1 LEDSTFTRQNV
12 INLSAEMIFVKAE
25 AKKDTMVRDQY
36 NIAGYPTVVLLKSSG
51 EEIDRIYG
59 YVPADTFVTII
70 QDYLQGKNTLS
81 DLENKFQSNPADVSL
96 AFQLAEKYESRRAYD
111 KATLYYQKVVELD
124 QDNQKGKTA
133 DALYSLASLEVRK
146 KDYPKA
152 VDAFKYFLQKFPNS
166 EMAADAEEYI
176 PYCYAK
182 SGDTTKAI
190 ELYQAFLIN
199 HPDSPDTAWVKDR
212 IKDLKGE
219 KK

>member
-12 INLSAEMIFVKAE
+12 INLSADMVFVKAE
-25 AKKDTMVRDQY
+25 AKKDTLVRDQY

-81 DLENKFQSNPADVSL
+81 DIENKFQTDPSDVNL

-111 KATLYYQKVVELD
+111 QASLYYQKVVELD
-124 QDNQKGKTA
+124 QDNQKGKA
-133 DALYSLASLEVRK
+133 VDALYSLASLEVRK

-152 VDAFKYFLQKFPNS
+152 VDAFKYFLQKFPTG

-176 PYCYAK
+176 PYCYSK

-199 HPDSPDTAWVKDR
+199 HPTSPDTAWVKDR
-212 IKDLKGE
+212 IADLKGE